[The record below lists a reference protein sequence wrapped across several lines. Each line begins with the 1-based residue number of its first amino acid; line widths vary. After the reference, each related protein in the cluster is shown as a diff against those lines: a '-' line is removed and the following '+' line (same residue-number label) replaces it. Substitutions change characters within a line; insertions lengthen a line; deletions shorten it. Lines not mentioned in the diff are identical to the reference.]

1 MVDAL
6 ICASPFLNM
15 KSSFYFIAAAMAALT
30 IGGNGC
36 GKSAEEKA
44 AQAKQDSIDSVKRA
58 DSVYEAQTQHML
70 DLDTFMDKR
79 ADSIRNPHK
88 FVPEVDIEKDAEPF
102 VQRVMNEYVRALNR
116 GANVSRRIGGDV
128 TNKVLSQLT
137 AMNGGP
143 SEATDA
149 DGNRIR
155 YEVKG
160 VKPAGADHW
169 FVVSWKRGDK
179 SFTAK
184 VRVAMNGPK
193 KLRIEEMK

>member
-1 MVDAL
+1 
-6 ICASPFLNM
+6 
-15 KSSFYFIAAAMAALT
+15 MAALT

-58 DSVYEAQTQHML
+58 DSVYEVQTQHML

-143 SEATDA
+143 SEANDA

-169 FVVSWKRGDK
+169 CEGRWKRGDK
-179 SFTAK
+179 ACTAK

>member
-1 MVDAL
+1 
-6 ICASPFLNM
+6 
-15 KSSFYFIAAAMAALT
+15 
-30 IGGNGC
+30 
-36 GKSAEEKA
+36 
-44 AQAKQDSIDSVKRA
+44 
-58 DSVYEAQTQHML
+58 
-70 DLDTFMDKR
+70 MD
-79 ADSIRNPHK
+79 
-88 FVPEVDIEKDAEPF
+88 
-102 VQRVMNEYVRALNR
+102 EYVRALNR

-169 FVVSWKRGDK
+169 FEVSWKRGDK

>member
-88 FVPEVDIEKDAEPF
+88 FAPEVDIQKDAEPF
-102 VQRVMNEYVRALNR
+102 VQRVMDEYVRALNR

-169 FVVSWKRGDK
+169 FEVSWKRGDK

>member
-1 MVDAL
+1 
-6 ICASPFLNM
+6 
-15 KSSFYFIAAAMAALT
+15 MAALT
-30 IGGNGC
+30 IGGNGG

-70 DLDTFMDKR
+70 DLDTFIDKR

-88 FVPEVDIEKDAEPF
+88 FAPEVDIEKDAEPF
-102 VQRVMNEYVRALNR
+102 VQRVMDEYVRALNR

-160 VKPAGADHW
+160 VKPANTVAVGIGGFRGGAVHW
-169 FVVSWKRGDK
+169 FEVSWKRGDK

>member
-1 MVDAL
+1 
-6 ICASPFLNM
+6 
-15 KSSFYFIAAAMAALT
+15 MAALT

-44 AQAKQDSIDSVKRA
+44 VQTKQDSIDSVKRA

-88 FVPEVDIEKDAEPF
+88 FAPEVDIEKDAEPF
-102 VQRVMNEYVRALNR
+102 VQRVMDEYVRALNR

-155 YEVKG
+155 YEVKD

-169 FVVSWKRGDK
+169 FEVSWKRGDK